1 VTFGGCPPC
10 YATAMRS
17 FVTPRGGE
25 YLFVPAISGLRALAT
40 L

>member
-1 VTFGGCPPC
+1 
-10 YATAMRS
+10 MRA

-25 YLFVPAISGLRALAT
+25 YLFVPGIAGLRALAT

>member
-1 VTFGGCPPC
+1 M
-10 YATAMRS
+10 AMQS

-25 YLFVPAISGLRALAT
+25 YLFVPGIAGLRAFAT